1 MNARL
6 HSSLRFAEARVLV
19 EKRSD
24 GSTILSSPQPLG
36 PYPRALGEWLVHWAE
51 KAPERVFL
59 SERAGDGWRRVSYAE
74 AHDAARRI
82 GESLLARGLSAA
94 QPVAILSDNSVD
106 HALLSLGAMHAGI
119 PVAPVSP
126 AYSLMSKD
134 HAKLKAI
141 FELLKPGL
149 VFAQG
154 AAKFAPALAAVG
166 ASATPIEELLS
177 AKAGSRIDTAY
188 AKVGPDT
195 VAKILF
201 TSGSTG
207 APKGVINTHR
217 MLCSNQQAWAQ
228 LWPFVE
234 DIPPVLC
241 EWLPWNH
248 TFGGNA
254 TFNMV
259 LRNGGTLYV
268 DGGKPAPGLV
278 EITARNLR
286 EVSPTMYFNVPRGF
300 DLLLPFLESD
310 AELRRNFFRN
320 LEVIFYAG
328 AALPQNLWERLEAL
342 AVGEKGGRL
351 SMLSAWGSTETS
363 PMAACV
369 HYHIERAGVVGN
381 PAPGTELKLVASG
394 GKFEVRVRG
403 PNVTPG
409 YYGRDDLTKAA
420 FDEEGFYR
428 IGDAMKFAD
437 EQDPA
442 RGIAFDG
449 RVAEDFKLMSGTW
462 VHVGAVRVK
471 LIAACDPLVQDAV
484 ITGHDREEMG
494 ALVFVNPAA
503 VKALGLD
510 AAGVRERL
518 QAALDRLHAASTGSS
533 TAPARL
539 LVLEEPPS
547 IDANEITDKGY
558 INQRAV
564 LDRRATLV
572 GKLHSASPEAI
583 VAGRR

>member
-149 VFAQG
+149 VFAQD

>member
-106 HALLSLGAMHAGI
+106 HALLALGAMHAGI

-484 ITGHDREEMG
+484 ITGHDLEEMG

>member
-119 PVAPVSP
+119 PVAPISP

-134 HAKLKAI
+134 HAKLMAI

-149 VFAQG
+149 VFAQD

-166 ASATPIEELLS
+166 ASATPIAELLS

-234 DIPPVLC
+234 DTPPVLC

-259 LRNGGTLYV
+259 LRNGGTLHV

-369 HYHIERAGVVGN
+369 HYHIERAGMVGN

-394 GKFEVRVRG
+394 GKLEVRVRG

-409 YYGRDDLTKAA
+409 YYGRPDLTRAA

-437 EQDPA
+437 ERDPA
-442 RGIAFDG
+442 KGIAFDG